1 MGQASGIVGLA
12 CYCVMLA
19 IVIVV
24 NIPCGPLELLPGF
37 LFGQLNG
44 FLVALVGKTLGNFFS
59 VWLAKTCLRGWAKK
73 TFQGLFLF
81 RVVQR
86 MLSDTGIFTL
96 VLVRT
101 LYMPMGVKNYGLGAL
116 DIPMSKIILASV
128 ISGAPFA
135 LLWSH
140 IGSTT
145 KSMAEIFS
153 NDAAEKRSLKAVL
166 LEQLPQGSG
175 AVVAVAAIC
184 IFAILTKRMRDDFS
198 RITAELRKEDE
209 ANAKSAE
216 KKMK

>member
-1 MGQASGIVGLA
+1 MASSAQPGVADNVSDASPSGILPYVIGLSEWAQASGIVGMA

-59 VWLAKTCLRGWAKK
+59 VWLAKTCLRGCSKK

-101 LYMPMGVKNYGLGAL
+101 LYMPMGVKNT
-116 DIPMSKIILASV
+116 ASV
-128 ISGAPFA
+128 RS
-135 LLWSH
+135 
-140 IGSTT
+140 
-145 KSMAEIFS
+145 IFQCLRLS
-153 NDAAEKRSLKAVL
+153 SL
-166 LEQLPQGSG
+166 Q
-175 AVVAVAAIC
+175 
-184 IFAILTKRMRDDFS
+184 
-198 RITAELRKEDE
+198 
-209 ANAKSAE
+209 
-216 KKMK
+216 